1 MNITRSVKNALRPLR
16 DIIFS
21 IFGFLYD
28 FRRFYRFGGWRAS
41 LNNSV
46 QRNYKA
52 VKVYHSLEK
61 SLYLVCINFLFIPC
75 FFIFVISLESNI
87 SLYQIGDNEG
97 V

>member
-41 LNNSV
+41 
-46 QRNYKA
+46 RNDLRLRRLVDIKQEHPVIMMLA
-52 VKVYHSLEK
+52 VGLPREEIKVCASERRPLTEVYTRLE
-61 SLYLVCINFLFIPC
+61 
-75 FFIFVISLESNI
+75 E
-87 SLYQIGDNEG
+87 
-97 V
+97 